1 MMEEWSD
8 FDKAKHDLNNA
19 RQHLSLALELNLE
32 DEKISEA
39 LKRVDLAQRLFDQ
52 VNRRSGYS

>member
-19 RQHLSLALELNLE
+19 RQHLSLALELKLE

-39 LKRVDLAQRLFDQ
+39 LERVDLAQRLFDKIS
-52 VNRRSGYS
+52 RR